1 MTKVRIVSG
10 GYGAHENGRVKLYL
24 RGQEAEVSQEEAE
37 RLVKLGVAEFVKEPV
52 LMAETLPVDDAV
64 SETGDTPEADGNDAT
79 DDLIPGHLDG
89 DELKKLPFDKLK
101 KLATD
106 CGLPVGRLRSRDNIV
121 KALVEMETF
130 VSAEEDGEEPPSMDA
145 EAPIK

>member
-64 SETGDTPEADGNDAT
+64 HETGDTPEADGNDAT

-89 DELKKLPFDKLK
+89 DELRKLPFEKLK
-101 KLATD
+101 KLSATVS
-106 CGLPVGRLRSRDNIV
+106 GTAAVLQSR
-121 KALVEMETF
+121 
-130 VSAEEDGEEPPSMDA
+130 
-145 EAPIK
+145 